1 MYETAGYS
9 SFWSSPLFLVAMYLY
24 FSLCLF
30 SIAQKIGHRYAWWA
44 FIPILNLY
52 QTVELAGKAW
62 YWFIFMFIPF
72 VNIVAFA
79 WIWADIAKARTR
91 EPHWLWGILMLVPIV
106 SFFVLLYLAL
116 GKPAYSAPP
125 VVEKEQPTRE
135 PANV

>member
-1 MYETAGYS
+1 MYESAGYN
-9 SFWSSPLFLVAMYLY
+9 SFWASPLFWVVMYLY

-30 SIAQKIGHRYAWWA
+30 SIAQKVRHKYAWWA

-79 WIWADIAKARTR
+79 WIWADIARARGK
-91 EPHWLWGILMLVPIV
+91 EPYWLWGILMLVPFV
-106 SFFVLLYLAL
+106 NYLVLLYLAL
-116 GKPAYSAPP
+116 GKATYAAPP